1 MDILEMET
9 LRVLV
14 KSSDISTLG
23 LLKRSSS
30 AKFFEDATRFTKV
43 ILKSFIIESE
53 NYLESEYF
61 DTSILHYMTVYV
73 RTDLNLE
80 SEEKIRATHSLF
92 LLNKDNNKDESSS
105 TTEANSSSEDKNIEE
120 SKNE

>member
-1 MDILEMET
+1 MET

-30 AKFFEDATRFTKV
+30 AKFFEDATSFTKV
-43 ILKSFIIESE
+43 ILKSLIIESE

-61 DTSILHYMTVYV
+61 DTSILQHMTVY
-73 RTDLNLE
+73 
-80 SEEKIRATHSLF
+80 A
-92 LLNKDNNKDESSS
+92 
-105 TTEANSSSEDKNIEE
+105 
-120 SKNE
+120 